1 MRVMQITC
9 RDELFM
15 KKPESLASP
24 LSLQAAGDNDF
35 SDEPLLTAKRASKA
49 LNLPLY
55 YFTKTAKRKA
65 LGLPFYCVNRLV
77 RFRLGELHQWQIAYA
92 HKLQEEQDAA
102 IAVGGTKACFQR

>member
-92 HKLQEEQDAA
+92 HKLQEEQDATLD
-102 IAVGGTKACFQR
+102 VGGVNA

>member
-15 KKPESLASP
+15 KKPQSLASP
-24 LSLQAAGDNDF
+24 LSLHAAGDNDF
-35 SDEPLLTAKRASKA
+35 SNEPLLTAKHASKA

-77 RFRLGELHQWQIAYA
+77 RFRLGELHQWQITYA
-92 HKLQEEQDAA
+92 HKLQEEQEAA
-102 IAVGGTKACFQR
+102 LDVGGANA

>member
-9 RDELFM
+9 SDELFM

-35 SDEPLLTAKRASKA
+35 SDEPLLTAKHGSKA

-77 RFRLGELHQWQIAYA
+77 RFRLGELHQWQVAYA
-92 HKLQEEQDAA
+92 NKLQEQQDLALQD
-102 IAVGGTKACFQR
+102 GGANA

>member
-15 KKPESLASP
+15 NKPKSLASP

-35 SDEPLLTAKRASKA
+35 SDEPLLTPEHASKA

-55 YFTKTAKRKA
+55 FFTKIAKRKK
-65 LGLPFYCVNRLV
+65 LGLPFYRFNRLV

-92 HKLQEEQDAA
+92 HKLQEEQEAALDA
-102 IAVGGTKACFQR
+102 GGSNA

>member
-1 MRVMQITC
+1 M
-9 RDELFM
+9 
-15 KKPESLASP
+15 ASDFAEDH
-24 LSLQAAGDNDF
+24 LVTADQASA
-35 SDEPLLTAKRASKA
+35 A

-92 HKLQEEQDAA
+92 HKLLEEQDAA
-102 IAVGGTKACFQR
+102 LQGGGAHA

>member
-15 KKPESLASP
+15 KKPQSLASP

-92 HKLQEEQDAA
+92 QKLLKERDAA
-102 IAVGGTKACFQR
+102 PEVGGANA

>member
-1 MRVMQITC
+1 MRVTQITC

-15 KKPESLASP
+15 NKSESLASP

-35 SDEPLLTAKRASKA
+35 SDEPLLTAQHASKA

-77 RFRLGELHQWQIAYA
+77 RFRLGELHQWQVA
-92 HKLQEEQDAA
+92 HANKLQEQQDSALQD
-102 IAVGGTKACFQR
+102 GGANA

>member
-15 KKPESLASP
+15 NKPESLASP

-92 HKLQEEQDAA
+92 HKLQEEQVAPLD
-102 IAVGGTKACFQR
+102 VGGANA

>member
-1 MRVMQITC
+1 MRVTQITC

-15 KKPESLASP
+15 NKSESLASP

-35 SDEPLLTAKRASKA
+35 SDEPLLTAQDASKA

-77 RFRLGELHQWQIAYA
+77 RFRLGELHQWQVAYA
-92 HKLQEEQDAA
+92 HKVQEQQDSALQD
-102 IAVGGTKACFQR
+102 GGANA

>member
-1 MRVMQITC
+1 MNKT
-9 RDELFM
+9 
-15 KKPESLASP
+15 ESLVSP
-24 LSLQAAGDNDF
+24 LSLQAASDNDF
-35 SDEPLLTAKRASKA
+35 SDELLVTAEQASMA

-92 HKLQEEQDAA
+92 HKLLEEQDAA
-102 IAVGGTKACFQR
+102 LHEGGAHA